1 MRGRTVGSFT
11 DNFYK
16 WQISVHDLDNDSVH
30 TAKYFSIKHFN
41 DTHGTHFNSDHLQK
55 LRKLRFK
62 LGEYTMEDV
71 KQARLKTPHSV
82 LAKIGYMRFD
92 KIREEVL
99 YERTVIKR
107 IVNSKCI
114 VCNINNAEVAPSSI
128 AKYDRKYCMNCAVE
142 DYIKNQVNKLK

>member
-1 MRGRTVGSFT
+1 MKGRTIGSIT

-16 WQISVHDLDNDSVH
+16 WEISVHDLDNDSVH
-30 TAKYFSIKHFN
+30 TDKYFSIKHFN

-55 LRKLRFK
+55 LRKLRLK

-92 KIREEVL
+92 KIREPVI
-99 YERTVIKR
+99 YERTIIKR
-107 IVNSKCI
+107 IVKPEPI
-114 VCNINNAEVAPSSI
+114 KIN
-128 AKYDRKYCMNCAVE
+128 
-142 DYIKNQVNKLK
+142 